1 MTKHTPGP
9 WILDRRTDANVIG
22 DHGRSVAS
30 AGGYSDNFSDDT
42 CLVENRANATLIA
55 AAPDMLDAL
64 QNILNG
70 IETGVVTSDH
80 DEIFNNASAKARA
93 AIDKATK

>member
-1 MTKHTPGP
+1 MTTQHTPGP
-9 WILDRRTDANVIG
+9 WNVTG
-22 DHGRSVAS
+22 LYVRERDGGLVAS
-30 AGGYSDNFSDDT
+30 IIDLWHDQKTPKAEKN
-42 CLVENRANATLIA
+42 ANARLIA

>member
-1 MTKHTPGP
+1 
-9 WILDRRTDANVIG
+9 
-22 DHGRSVAS
+22 
-30 AGGYSDNFSDDT
+30 
-42 CLVENRANATLIA
+42 
-55 AAPDMLDAL
+55 MLDAL